1 MASIRCPN
9 CNFLN
14 FANESACKRCRQ
26 PIGNAVPETVSAGYA
41 GSNYSPSPAPAVFQ
55 KSPPQRQPQPQ
66 PQAQQLPQ
74 QQVQLPAT
82 SYYEPPPP
90 NFYRDLGAEHPRP
103 FIRNAPPNAP
113 VTNDLI
119 PPVCARCGGG
129 RDLAMK
135 SFKKD
140 YTPPIAYIGVFGGI
154 LPLLILVLV
163 LRKRHKMNGLFCS
176 ECWNRFKLYP
186 LFSALFAFLSLGVLI
201 GGIIVGIAFSKPGV
215 MFFAFVAA
223 VGIAIYGSYFSK
235 KISPKFVKM
244 NRERIFINIPNYGE
258 VDFTHTAA

>member
-41 GSNYSPSPAPAVFQ
+41 GGNYSPNPAPAAFQ
-55 KSPPQRQPQPQ
+55 NAPPQRQQQPQ
-66 PQAQQLPQ
+66 PQ
-74 QQVQLPAT
+74 VQAT

-103 FIRNAPPNAP
+103 FIRNAPPPRPNAP

-119 PPVCARCGGG
+119 PPVCARCGGS
-129 RDLAMK
+129 RDLEMK

-140 YTPPIAYIGVFGGI
+140 YTPPIAYIGVLGGV

-163 LRKRHKMNGLFCS
+163 LRKRHKMNGLFCPQ
-176 ECWNRFKLYP
+176 CWNTFKLYP

-201 GGIIVGIAFSKPGV
+201 GGIILAIAFAKPGV
-215 MFFAFVAA
+215 IFFAFVAA
-223 VGIAIYGSYFSK
+223 VGFAIYGSYFSK

-258 VDFTHTAA
+258 VDFTHTAV